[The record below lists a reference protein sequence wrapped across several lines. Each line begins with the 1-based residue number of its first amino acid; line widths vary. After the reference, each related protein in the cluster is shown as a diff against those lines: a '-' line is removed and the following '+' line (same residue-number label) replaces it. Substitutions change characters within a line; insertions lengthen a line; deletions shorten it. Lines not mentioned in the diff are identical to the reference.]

1 MTEAGPDSSEGPE
14 ALCLEC
20 GGPLS
25 GKFCSQCGAKNRP
38 PLRPLHHWLRD
49 LGRQV
54 AVLDIRLL
62 RTLPRLFFS
71 PGRLTA
77 EYVAGRRLAYTSPVR
92 LYIAASAVVLA
103 VMSLLGVSD
112 LGALLANQT
121 EEDIAALE
129 EVLGA
134 DLRDPAYQARF
145 NRRMDTIYPIANLL
159 SPVAIML
166 MLKLVYWRRYLQ
178 EHLAFGCH
186 YGTFLSV
193 IGVPLLTGEGIAH
206 PIVVSLVAIVSLFY
220 LLVAL
225 RRVYGGGWVG
235 LIARFVVFCLGFA
248 GILVALAFVTFTIVL
263 VTSRS

>member
-1 MTEAGPDSSEGPE
+1 METQEQSGDVVQ

-20 GGPLS
+20 GEPLS
-25 GKFCSQCGAKNRP
+25 GRFCSQCGAKNRP

-77 EYVAGRRLAYTSPVR
+77 EYVAGRRLAYTSPIR

-103 VMSLLGVSD
+103 VMSLSGVTD
-112 LGALLANQT
+112 LDALLANQT

-145 NRRMDTIYPIANLL
+145 NQRLDTIYPIVNLFT
-159 SPVAIML
+159 PVAMML
-166 MLKLVYWRRYLQ
+166 MLKLVYWRRYLE

-186 YGTFLSV
+186 YGTFLSI
-193 IGVPLLTGEGIAH
+193 IGMPMLTAEGIAH
-206 PIVVSLVAIVSLFY
+206 PIVIRLVAIVSLFY
-220 LLVAL
+220 LLVAM
-225 RRVYGGGWVG
+225 RRVYGGGWPG
-235 LIARFVVFCLGFA
+235 LIARFVAFSLGFM
-248 GILVALAFVTFTIVL
+248 GILAAVSLVTLTIVL
-263 VTSRS
+263 VTTRS